1 MKKITTYITYII
13 LSAVVMLTGC
23 EQTPSRYYNISIDQH
38 VSCAFDHHICQ
49 IKYQLMGDSLTGDD
63 HIATASTTADWI
75 INIDNSKAGV
85 LAIEVMD
92 NEGDMRSATIEVGAE
107 GHMSTTITLTQ
118 LAVPTETSHTLMYY
132 FFGTSLGR
140 FFNDNISDAKSAIS
154 TGILGNNNR
163 VLYLRQNS
171 STTGYIGELCYDPIN
186 KSCIERHIKD
196 ITIEGSH
203 LTPEQIGQHI
213 ASMAAEAP
221 ADRYGMIMAGHGQGW
236 LTRDIV
242 NGESGAS
249 VFSMYGEDTWAPAFG
264 AEITR
269 AFGES
274 NVCMNISELAE
285 GIELSEVELDYILF
299 DACFMSNIE
308 AIYDLRNTAN
318 YIIASPCEI
327 MGRGFP
333 YHRTLPHLFVEGGTR
348 SDLKSAAE
356 SYYLYYRDEY
366 ASNSRCGSV
375 ALYDCREIDAL
386 TEITAQ
392 ILTTATDN
400 YDRSKLQTYE
410 GKNVHIF
417 YDFGQ
422 WVRTVATD
430 HVTLDA
436 FNEQLSRTIIA
447 KYTLPTFYSAYGT
460 YGTHKIDVE
469 QYTGITTSAP
479 STAYPEAWHKT
490 SWYKE
495 VWE

>member
-1 MKKITTYITYII
+1 MKKITTYITYLI
-13 LSAVVMLTGC
+13 LAAVVMLTGC
-23 EQTPSRYYNISIDQH
+23 EETPSRYYNISVDPQ
-38 VSCAFDHHICQ
+38 VSCSFDRHIFEV
-49 IKYQLMGDSLTGDD
+49 KYQLMGDSMTGDE
-63 HIATASTTADWI
+63 HLAIASTQADWVVD
-75 INIDNSKAGV
+75 IDNSKKGV
-85 LAIEVMD
+85 FAIEVEV
-92 NEGDMRSATIEVGAE
+92 NEGGIRSATIEVRAE
-107 GHMSTTITLTQ
+107 GHMSTTFTLTQ
-118 LAVPTETSHTLMYY
+118 LAAPTGASHTLMYY
-132 FFGTSLGR
+132 FFGTSLNR

-154 TGILGNNNR
+154 TGILGENNR

-171 STTGYIGELCYDPIN
+171 GTTGYIGELCYDPVN
-186 KSCIERHIKD
+186 NTCIERHIKD

-213 ASMAAEAP
+213 AFMAAEAP

-242 NGESGAS
+242 NGENGAS
-249 VFSMYGEDTWAPAFG
+249 VFSVGGETWAPAYG

-274 NVCMNISELAE
+274 NVCMNIPELAR
-285 GIELSEVELDYILF
+285 GIESSGVELDYILF

-308 AIYDLRNTAN
+308 SIYDLRNTAN

-333 YHRTLPHLFVEGGTR
+333 YHRTLPHLFAAGGAT

-375 ALYDCREIDAL
+375 ALYDCREIEAL
-386 TEITAQ
+386 AEITAQ
-392 ILTTATDN
+392 IIPTATDK
-400 YDRSKLQTYE
+400 YDSSKLQTYE
-410 GKNVHIF
+410 GKKTHIF

-430 HVTLDA
+430 ETALAA
-436 FNEQLSRTIIA
+436 FNEQLARTVIA

-460 YGTHKIDVE
+460 YGTYKIDVAE
-469 QYTGITTSAP
+469 YTGVTTSAP
-479 STAYPEAWHKT
+479 SQAYPEAWSQT